1 MKDNNAKESRCFKSE
16 VRAEKREDKT
26 IVRGYAAK
34 FDSLSEN
41 LGGFRE
47 IIAPSA
53 FDDVLNN
60 DVRALINHDSSL
72 ILGRTTAGTLRLSV
86 DATGLQYEYDSPDT
100 SYARDLLVSLE
111 RGDVDQSS
119 FQFFVE
125 KDDWNED
132 AEGRLIRTIQKVSR
146 LLDVAPVTFPAYPDT
161 TVAKRNMEEIQKQK
175 HPDNTWQ
182 IESEARERQIQI
194 LTLTN
199 K

>member
-26 IVRGYAAK
+26 VVRGYAAK

-47 IIAPSA
+47 IIAPGA

>member
-47 IIAPSA
+47 IIAPGA

>member
-26 IVRGYAAK
+26 VVRGYAAK